1 MTFPD
6 EAQPEARA
14 DGSDSMPADIIP
26 TDRAQPL
33 RRGGGIAVWQQI
45 VTLLRAEIAGGG
57 YPPGTRLP
65 TETALARRYGVN
77 RHTLRRAISVLAEE
91 GLLRVEQGRGTFVQP
106 QFLDYEIGRRTR
118 FSEIVARHRK
128 EPSGR
133 LIQAAETAADAR
145 VAENLGVAK
154 GTPCLRLETLH
165 VADGTPLSL
174 ATSWFPLHIAP
185 DLLAAYAETGSISR
199 ALERNGIADYVRQ
212 QTRVTAQ
219 LAGAEDA
226 ALLRQPPSRPLLVA
240 ESVNVDMTGRPI
252 QFAITR
258 FASDRVQIVLNN

>member
-1 MTFPD
+1 MPYPNLAAMCD
-6 EAQPEARA
+6 
-14 DGSDSMPADIIP
+14 DSMTTPDQLP
-26 TDRAQPL
+26 VDRAVSL
-33 RRGGGIAVWQQI
+33 RRGGGVAVWQQI

-57 YPPGTRLP
+57 HPPGTQLP
-65 TETALARRYGVN
+65 TETTLAQRYGVN
-77 RHTLRRAISVLAEE
+77 RHTLRRAIGVLAEE
-91 GLLRVEQGRGTFVQP
+91 GLLRVEQGRGTFVEP

-118 FSEIVARHRK
+118 FSEIVARNRK

-133 LIQAAETAADAR
+133 LIRTAETAADAQ
-145 VAENLGVAK
+145 VAENLDLAG

-165 VADGTPLSL
+165 VADGTPLSV
-174 ATSWFPLHIAP
+174 ATNWFPLHRVP

-212 QTRVTAQ
+212 QTRVTAR
-219 LAGAEDA
+219 LAAAEDA
-226 ALLRQPPSRPLLVA
+226 GLLRQPPSRPLLVA
-240 ESVNVDMTGRPI
+240 EYVNVDMDGRPI